1 MTKTVRGGS
10 AKPVY
15 RTVAEA
21 VDGLTKRGFAEQFRI
36 EDGYLHGLETSETFP
51 AADVIIREVHRFEGV
66 SDPDNMAVVYAVE
79 TTNGIRGTLTDA
91 FGVYSDPGM
100 SEALDGAHIS
110 RRAGESVEVGGPE
123 PSPRELAGQGAG
135 GGESF
140 TRDVDRRA

>member
-10 AKPVY
+10 VKPVY

-36 EDGYLHGLETSETFP
+36 EDGHLHGLETSETFP

-66 SDPDNMAVVYAVE
+66 SDPDNMAVVFAVE
-79 TTNGIRGTLTDA
+79 TTDGIRGTLTDA

-100 SEALDGAHIS
+100 SEALEGAHIS
-110 RRAGESVEVGGPE
+110 RRAGESVEVGGPDA
-123 PSPRELAGQGAG
+123 SPGLAGQGAG
-135 GGESF
+135 GGESLP
-140 TRDVDRRA
+140 RDIDGRA